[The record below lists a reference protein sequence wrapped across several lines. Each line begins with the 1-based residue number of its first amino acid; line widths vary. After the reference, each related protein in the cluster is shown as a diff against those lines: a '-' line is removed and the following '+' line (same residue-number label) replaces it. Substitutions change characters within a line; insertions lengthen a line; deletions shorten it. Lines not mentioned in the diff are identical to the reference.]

1 MNSHTV
7 KARRRTALAMSAVAA
22 LMLGAAFASAPL
34 YDLYCRVTGYGGTPA
49 RARAA
54 PGAAQAGESIP
65 PRAMTVRFNADVAR
79 DMPWQ
84 FQPEARSVKVNVG
97 EAAEIRYRA
106 FNPGPRAIVG
116 TATFNVVPNKAAKY
130 FSKIECFCFEEQR
143 LQPGQSAALPV
154 RFFIDPAI
162 LNDPDVAEVETL
174 TLSYTFFVKRIE
186 SLDAG
191 FVKRV
196 EHLAA
201 GS

>member
-1 MNSHTV
+1 M
-7 KARRRTALAMSAVAA
+7 KARRNTAIAMAAVAA
-22 LMLGAAFASAPL
+22 LMLGAAFAAVPL
-34 YDLYCRVTGYGGTPA
+34 YDLFCRVTGYGGTPA
-49 RARAA
+49 RAEGA
-54 PGAAQAGESIP
+54 PSAEIIS

-84 FQPEARSVKVNVG
+84 FQPELRKLTVNVG

-106 FNPGPRAIVG
+106 FNSGPRAIVG
-116 TATFNVVPNKAAKY
+116 TATFNVVPAKAAKY

-143 LQPGQSAALPV
+143 LEPGQSAALPV
-154 RFFIDPAI
+154 SFFIDPAI
-162 LNDPDVAEVETL
+162 LNDPAVAEVGTL